1 MSSAPSPPADGSSS
15 SSSVA
20 QRIAAAFVDAC
31 TPSTKSYADQLAAF
45 CAEALIAYCS
55 GYSLVAVQLEMT
67 GEAGGGGSLG
77 RGLASDEAELRSVWL
92 TLVYKTLRQI
102 RFPIDGVIAGVAPP
116 EGTERDRLDEFVK
129 NIVAAARTGYDM
141 KRIQLE
147 QALTSTTSSE
157 GGTGTPP
164 ARTPLENAILNQSTR
179 IVLTTLQVAEERKTQ
194 YDT

>member
-1 MSSAPSPPADGSSS
+1 VP
-15 SSSVA
+15 

-31 TPSTKSYADQLAAF
+31 TPSAKSYADQLAAF
-45 CAEALIAYCS
+45 CAEALTAYRS

-102 RFPIDGVIAGVAPP
+102 RFPIDGVIAGVSAPP

-147 QALTSTTSSE
+147 QALTSTAPSE

-164 ARTPLENAILNQSTR
+164 ARTPLENAILNQSVR
-179 IVLTTLQVAEERKTQ
+179 IVLTTLQVAEERQTQ